1 MGRERVLKPIYLE
14 LSQEHT
20 IKIKRDR
27 YKYNR
32 EINVYG
38 KIFYDNIPVKGAV
51 VVLFHIIRNKKIPIR
66 RCITDE
72 SGSYYFKF
80 NNCSYIDEIIGI
92 TSFKGLRKMNNKGYV
107 RTKKYNIE
115 VNDIKDIILY
125 GKVIDNHKKPVEGAI
140 VAAFYDDENEMQAI
154 CHTFTDKDRIYILN
168 IKYDLYRDKKIIVKS
183 VNTSNSIIMDSNS
196 EVNKVR
202 KDEY

>member
-1 MGRERVLKPIYLE
+1 
-14 LSQEHT
+14 
-20 IKIKRDR
+20 
-27 YKYNR
+27 
-32 EINVYG
+32 
-38 KIFYDNIPVKGAV
+38 
-51 VVLFHIIRNKKIPIR
+51 
-66 RCITDE
+66 
-72 SGSYYFKF
+72 
-80 NNCSYIDEIIGI
+80 
-92 TSFKGLRKMNNKGYV
+92 MNNKGYV